1 MNGGSYGQEQLQLV
15 NGSREVSVEAQA
27 EDFEEYLEIVEDG
40 EADLQPLLMLEEV
53 LAGLLIWSVLEA
65 DTSGDDGVG
74 DGDND
79 NNDVVDG
86 GSEESLA
93 KPGRPTRV
101 PIFVDSH
108 QLPGLVISLQNLS
121 TRLT

>member
-27 EDFEEYLEIVEDG
+27 EDFEKHLEIVEDG
-40 EADLQPLLMLEEV
+40 EANLQPLLMLEEV

-79 NNDVVDG
+79 DDDVVDG

-93 KPGRPTRV
+93 KSGRPTCV
-101 PIFVDSH
+101 PILVDSH
-108 QLPGLVISLQNLS
+108 QLPGLLISLQNLS